1 MPSDALLAKM
11 REVEEWRQKNK
22 LLDFEFEIVRTDVEA
37 KQKATRE
44 MQQRV
49 AEMRGQNAAIHS
61 SVEKIQATAEESPT
75 SSVLFAVLEQKL
87 DASHATALA
96 QLETLSQHAE
106 ETEELRAKFEEEK
119 SRCEWLRE
127 LEEVE
132 QEHETATAEL
142 AETKRELERTT
153 ANCEEAERI
162 LNERKEFELNTY
174 ILKMSAEAVEAKKLR
189 QKLARLLVLNKKLR
203 AEKKGGSVDEEDE
216 EVEEPPVLQEDDEEE
231 EVVPAAAP
239 PEEAAEVEVEEQPLE
254 DPTHQ
259 PAEQVPEEPLDDPL
273 EILIDEPE
281 KQEPEDDDI
290 QVIDVIERT
299 ESPAPPLIGEEQPE
313 EGEEEE
319 ADGDFLGFNLFDQP
333 DGDEA
338 DGEQEAEAG
347 DENDAFFTSQLSTA
361 SSGVHGFNVDRCSP
375 PTKKK
380 AHERKA
386 FGQARQPQNTG
397 DDSSPLA
404 FELVADESGS
414 PTGFDFG
421 AESSNGTRSS
431 AGSFNFNFGFED
443 GEQEEAVEG
452 DGGFN
457 FSFENH
463 D

>member
-22 LLDFEFEIVRTDVEA
+22 LLDFEFEIVRADVEA

-44 MQQRV
+44 MLQRV

-75 SSVLFAVLEQKL
+75 TSVLFAVLEQKQ
-87 DASHATALA
+87 AAAHEAMLA
-96 QLETLSQHAE
+96 RLETLREHAE
-106 ETEELRAKFEEEK
+106 QTEELRAKFEEEK
-119 SRCEWLRE
+119 ARCEWLRE

-132 QEHETATAEL
+132 AEHEAATAEL

-162 LNERKEFELNTY
+162 LDERKEFELNTY
-174 ILKMSAEAVEAKKLR
+174 ILKMSGEAVEAKKLH

-203 AEKKGGSVDEEDE
+203 AEKKGSSVDEEDVE
-216 EVEEPPVLQEDDEEE
+216 EVEEAPAIQEDEEE
-231 EVVPAAAP
+231 VAPAA
-239 PEEAAEVEVEEQPLE
+239 PEEEEVEVEEQPLE
-254 DPTHQ
+254 APTRQ
-259 PAEQVPEEPLDDPL
+259 PTVQPPEEPLEDPL

-281 KQEPEDDDI
+281 KQERDEDDDI
-290 QVIDVIERT
+290 QVIDVIERPQ
-299 ESPAPPLIGEEQPE
+299 SPSPPLIGEEQPE
-313 EGEEEE
+313 EGEEE

-338 DGEQEAEAG
+338 DGEAEAG

-375 PTKKK
+375 PKKK
-380 AHERKA
+380 KPHERKA
-386 FGQARQPQNTG
+386 FGQTRQSENTG

-443 GEQEEAVEG
+443 GEQEVETEG
-452 DGGFN
+452 GGGFN

-463 D
+463 DE